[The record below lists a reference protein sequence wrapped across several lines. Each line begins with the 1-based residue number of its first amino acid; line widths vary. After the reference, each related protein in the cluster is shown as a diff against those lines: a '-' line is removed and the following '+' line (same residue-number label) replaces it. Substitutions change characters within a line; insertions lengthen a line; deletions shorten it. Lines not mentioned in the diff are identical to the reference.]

1 MKQSY
6 ELLDSG
12 DFSKLEIVGGYKLVR
27 SSPSS
32 AYGKETPKIWNDPDA
47 RYIKNDTGSGSW
59 SFQKKIPE
67 SFSIDFANL
76 KFKIKLTPFGHI
88 GIFPEQKTNWD
99 RIRELGKKKE
109 KFEVLNL
116 FAYSGGSTLACLD
129 AGMSVCHVDASKGMV
144 DWARENAALSSLADK
159 PVRWI
164 VDDVLKFIQR
174 EIKRKKKYQ
183 GLILDPPSFGR
194 GSKGE
199 VWKIEDHLPEL
210 MDALMELCDH
220 SPEFVILSC
229 HSQGYSPLTLE
240 RILSSRIKSKG
251 HYHTDE
257 LYIPEKSGKKYPSG
271 FCSFFEKGR
280 Q

>member
-12 DFSKLEIVGGYKLVR
+12 DFSKLEIVGGFKLIR

-32 AYGKETPKIWNDPDA
+32 AYGKENPKLWDGADA
-47 RYIKNDTGSGSW
+47 HYVKNDTGSGSW

-67 SFSIDFANL
+67 SFSIDFAGL
-76 KFKIKLTPFGHI
+76 QFKIKLTPFGHI
-88 GIFPEQKTNWD
+88 GLFPEQKTNWD
-99 RIRELGKKKE
+99 RIREIGKKKS
-109 KFEVLNL
+109 KLEVLNL

-174 EIKRKKKYQ
+174 EIKRKKRYQ

-240 RILSSRIKSKG
+240 RILSSRIKTRG
-251 HYHTDE
+251 TYITDE
-257 LYIPEKSGKKYPSG
+257 LFIQEKSGKKYPSG
-271 FCSFFEKGR
+271 FCSFYSKS
-280 Q
+280 